1 MTNGFGGLPLDDL
14 HYAASRMKD
23 HSALLSG
30 SRILVVGASGFVGTW
45 LTSALAEL
53 RESDPSLGFDI
64 LVLVRDAR
72 TAEERLGGDLWR
84 KVVPVVVDVRS
95 PWPAIA
101 GVTHAI
107 FGATP
112 SSRRSGNL
120 DARQVLLTS
129 VFGMERLIEAVGD
142 PNQPTRV
149 LNLSSG
155 AVYGPQPM
163 TLSNIPEDWPEA
175 FSPYAPS
182 SPYAEGKR
190 ASESLLQ
197 QADRQGLVHAIQA
210 RLFAF
215 MGPLLPTDEHFAI
228 GNFVEDAARRRT
240 IRVTGDGSSIRSYLE
255 ARDMASWLI
264 GLLAMGGNDR
274 AYNVG
279 SPVGSPLSLWAQY
292 CADFVGTSVTFG
304 PATSDTPTNY
314 VPDVSNS
321 LDLGLV
327 PAEPSPNDGIARW
340 LKWLSS

>member
-1 MTNGFGGLPLDDL
+1 MAVGFGGLPVDDL
-14 HYAASRMKD
+14 QYAASRMQGY
-23 HSALLSG
+23 SALLSG

-72 TAEERLGGDLWR
+72 SAERRLGGDLWR
-84 KVVPVVVDVRS
+84 KVHPVVVDVRS
-95 PWPAIA
+95 PWPQID

-112 SSRRSGNL
+112 SSRRSGNM
-120 DARQVLLTS
+120 DAREVLLTS
-129 VFGMERLIEAVGD
+129 VVGMERLIRAVGNLD
-142 PNQPTRV
+142 QPTRV

-155 AVYGPQPM
+155 AVYGPQAM
-163 TLSNIPEDWPEA
+163 TLANMPEEWPEA
-175 FSPYAPS
+175 FSPFTPS

-228 GNFVEDAARRRT
+228 GNFVRDASRRQT
-240 IRVTGDGSSIRSYLE
+240 IEVTGDGSTIRSYLE
-255 ARDMASWLI
+255 ARDMASWLM
-264 GLLAMGGNDR
+264 GLLVAGGNDR

-279 SPVGSPLSLWAQY
+279 SPVGSPLSLWAQQ
-292 CADFVGTSVTFG
+292 CADLAGTSVTLG
-304 PATSDTPTNY
+304 SAGSATASNY
-314 VPDVSNS
+314 VPAVLNS
-321 LDLGLV
+321 LELGVV
-327 PAEPSPNDGIARW
+327 PPEPSPKDALSRW